1 MPPLGHTPSRPSSH
15 FFRGRASLT
24 RRTRSS
30 MSCCSVGAIAPA
42 VVTTGTPR
50 VGSRTTMMATAARR
64 IGLAPASRG
73 VTAVA
78 ALAGARPAAV
88 PALASSNPGASSPWG
103 AVGARGLARNVFN
116 RHAIRAVADPET
128 GVAEPEPVKLLTSD
142 ESEELLKIRHTT
154 AHICAMATQK
164 LFPDAQCTIGPWC
177 APDPPAPRPRE
188 RSASD
193 AFIHRPR
200 GDVAAAWRVV
210 ARANRSRPPPPART
224 PAGSTEASTTT
235 STTPRGSPVR
245 SNPTPARDPGA
256 GSAPAPAREATPRK
270 AAPAKTHPRVFF
282 PPRRTPASLFSRG
295 RERSV
300 SGRVLLPARGPRRSR
315 VPPSPASHAAIPVL
329 RVLALRR

>member
-1 MPPLGHTPSRPSSH
+1 
-15 FFRGRASLT
+15 
-24 RRTRSS
+24 

-164 LFPDAQCTIGPWC
+164 LFPDAQCTIGPWYDL
-177 APDPPAPRPRE
+177 PVMP
-188 RSASD
+188 
-193 AFIHRPR
+193 
-200 GDVAAAWRVV
+200 V
-210 ARANRSRPPPPART
+210 SRP
-224 PAGSTEASTTT
+224 GSL
-235 STTPRGSPVR
+235 
-245 SNPTPARDPGA
+245 
-256 GSAPAPAREATPRK
+256 APFYPFHTR
-270 AAPAKTHPRVFF
+270 
-282 PPRRTPASLFSRG
+282 RG
-295 RERSV
+295 RR
-300 SGRVLLPARGPRRSR
+300 PNRR
-315 VPPSPASHAAIPVL
+315 AHG
-329 RVLALRR
+329 